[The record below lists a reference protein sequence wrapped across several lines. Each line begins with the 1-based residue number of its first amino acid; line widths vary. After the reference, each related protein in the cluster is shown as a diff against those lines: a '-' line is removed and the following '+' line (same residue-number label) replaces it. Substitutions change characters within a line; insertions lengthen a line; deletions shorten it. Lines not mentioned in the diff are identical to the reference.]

1 MANSNSA
8 NNVVPQNRMI
18 EEQSEEVNLK
28 IGYNR
33 GKVYIFHYCIWLM
46 SFE

>member
-1 MANSNSA
+1 MANSDSA
-8 NNVVPQNRMI
+8 NNV

-33 GKVYIFHYCIWLM
+33 GKVYIFHYGICLLT
-46 SFE
+46 FE